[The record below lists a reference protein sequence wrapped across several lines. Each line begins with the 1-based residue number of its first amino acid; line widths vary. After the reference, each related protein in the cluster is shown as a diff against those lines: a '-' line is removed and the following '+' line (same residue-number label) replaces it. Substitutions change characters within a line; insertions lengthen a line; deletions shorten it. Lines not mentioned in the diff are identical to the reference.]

1 MPDRVS
7 ESLIP
12 DHGDMGAVLQKRHGK
27 EIFLSRISPMHV
39 PILVE
44 INIMS

>member
-1 MPDRVS
+1 MPVPDRVS

-27 EIFLSRISPMHV
+27 EIFHQELAQCMCRF
-39 PILVE
+39 LLK
-44 INIMS
+44 